1 MCKQTEILSY
11 VVAQDETIQ
20 HNRLT
25 FKKTNKINSFYDPV
39 GNHLDDMEIYST
51 F

>member
-1 MCKQTEILSY
+1 MCKQTKILSY

-25 FKKTNKINSFYDPV
+25 FKKD
-39 GNHLDDMEIYST
+39 
-51 F
+51 